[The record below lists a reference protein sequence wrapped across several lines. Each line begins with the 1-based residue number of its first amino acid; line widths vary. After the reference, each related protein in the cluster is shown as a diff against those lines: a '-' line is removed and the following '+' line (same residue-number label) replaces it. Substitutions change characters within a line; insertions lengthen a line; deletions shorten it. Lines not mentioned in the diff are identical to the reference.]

1 MVFATSISPSYSSSN
16 TPTRLE
22 EVRSGYPFT
31 AIGISRFQVQEWTH
45 SFDINQ
51 IIYLGTDCERT
62 RTSQI
67 FGLTA
72 SVEASEVLVPKG
84 SVSGTSRPKFPPRRP
99 IQRAL
104 SVSEE
109 DLIPI
114 SDLILL
120 TEYPVSVSP
129 LHNPI
134 AAFHEAT
141 NYAYFPT
148 PTTEYID
155 KNQNAL
161 ISAASPPL
169 SSSVER
175 TQGNGDAA
183 RLLMATVK
191 SFAERT
197 VQLLYQLIPVKGDWT
212 RWCSRAE
219 SEGAQK
225 QQSVQIF
232 YRQDRIDLKAGSS
245 FSTDPDHNSEEF
257 WHLEPEDDEGHIS
270 DTGSPIVDD
279 ILSPNSQVELDS
291 SVEDEDEVYVLLQE
305 GANLPDESISGL
317 DETSTNEPWFQSVG
331 LDCQIVFP
339 PILNPDDENLSE
351 TDSSNNSE
359 MDWDDN
365 YAGQM
370 KQSSSVSWDRISV
383 TRTFPVEK

>member
-22 EVRSGYPFT
+22 E
-31 AIGISRFQVQEWTH
+31 
-45 SFDINQ
+45 
-51 IIYLGTDCERT
+51 
-62 RTSQI
+62 
-67 FGLTA
+67 GLTA
-72 SVEASEVLVPKG
+72 SAEASEVLVPKG

-148 PTTEYID
+148 PTTEY
-155 KNQNAL
+155 QNAL

-175 TQGNGDAA
+175 TKGRGDAA

-197 VQLLYQLIPVKGDWT
+197 VQFLYQLIPVKGDWT

-245 FSTDPDHNSEEF
+245 LSTDPDRNSEEF

-317 DETSTNEPWFQSVG
+317 DETSTNEPWSQSVG
-331 LDCQIVFP
+331 PLDCQTVFP

-359 MDWDDN
+359 MDWDDS
-365 YAGQM
+365 YADILNQANFQLKIGSEWVLAKVDLYMRVSRVAIATVAILVARARANSRLVPEIRIFPEM
-370 KQSSSVSWDRISV
+370 KCLGYELKFSGPKR
-383 TRTFPVEK
+383 

>member
-22 EVRSGYPFT
+22 EV
-31 AIGISRFQVQEWTH
+31 QEWTH
-45 SFDINQ
+45 SFDISQ

-62 RTSQI
+62 KTSQI
-67 FGLTA
+67 F
-72 SVEASEVLVPKG
+72 EASEVLVPKG

-109 DLIPI
+109 NLIPI

-120 TEYPVSVSP
+120 TEYPASP
-129 LHNPI
+129 HHSPI

-141 NYAYFPT
+141 NYVYFPT
-148 PTTEYID
+148 PTTGYID

-169 SSSVER
+169 SSSLDS
-175 TQGNGDAA
+175 TQGRGGAA
-183 RLLMATVK
+183 GLLLATVK

-197 VQLLYQLIPVKGDWT
+197 VHFLYQLIPVKGDWT
-212 RWCSRAE
+212 RWYSRAQE
-219 SEGAQK
+219 
-225 QQSVQIF
+225 QQSVQSF
-232 YRQDRIDLKAGSS
+232 CRQDWIDLEARSS
-245 FSTDPDHNSEEF
+245 LSTYPDRNSAEF
-257 WHLEPEDDEGHIS
+257 WHLESEEDEGHIS
-270 DTGSPIVDD
+270 DIGSPIVDD
-279 ILSPNSQVELDS
+279 FMSPNSQVELDS
-291 SVEDEDEVYVLLQE
+291 SLEDEDEVCVLLQE
-305 GANLPDESISGL
+305 GANLPEESISGL
-317 DETSTNEPWFQSVG
+317 DETSTNEPCSQSVG

-359 MDWDDN
+359 LDWDEN
-365 YAGQM
+365 HAGQM
-370 KQSSSVSWDRISV
+370 KQSNSVSWDRVSV
-383 TRTFPVEK
+383 RRTFPVEK

>member
-1 MVFATSISPSYSSSN
+1 MVFDTSISPSYSSSN

-31 AIGISRFQVQEWTH
+31 TIGISRFQVQEWTH

-148 PTTEYID
+148 STTEYID

-169 SSSVER
+169 FSSANG
-175 TQGNGDAA
+175 TQGRGDAA
-183 RLLMATVK
+183 GLLIATVK

-197 VQLLYQLIPVKGDWT
+197 VHFLYQLIPMKGNWT

-219 SEGAQK
+219 SEGAQEK
-225 QQSVQIF
+225 QSVRSF
-232 YRQDRIDLKAGSS
+232 CRQDRIDLEARSS
-245 FSTDPDHNSEEF
+245 LPTDPDRNSAEF
-257 WHLEPEDDEGHIS
+257 WHLESEEDEGHIS
-270 DTGSPIVDD
+270 DIGSPILDD
-279 ILSPNSQVELDS
+279 FMLSYSQVERASGL
-291 SVEDEDEVYVLLQE
+291 EDEDEVCVLLQE
-305 GANLPDESISGL
+305 GANLPEELMSGL
-317 DETSTNEPWFQSVG
+317 VETSTNEPCSQSVG

-359 MDWDDN
+359 LDWDGN
-365 YAGQM
+365 YAGQTN
-370 KQSSSVSWDRISV
+370 QSNSVSWDRISV
-383 TRTFPVEK
+383 PRTFPVVK

>member
-16 TPTRLE
+16 TPTRME
-22 EVRSGYPFT
+22 EVRPGYPFT
-31 AIGISRFQVQEWTH
+31 GGICISKFQVQEWTH
-45 SFDINQ
+45 SFDISQ

-67 FGLTA
+67 
-72 SVEASEVLVPKG
+72 SEASEVLVPKG

-109 DLIPI
+109 NLIPI

-120 TEYPVSVSP
+120 TEYPASP
-129 LHNPI
+129 HHNPI

-141 NYAYFPT
+141 NYVYFPT
-148 PTTEYID
+148 PTTGYID

-169 SSSVER
+169 SSSLDS
-175 TQGNGDAA
+175 TQGRGGAA
-183 RLLMATVK
+183 GLLIATVK
-191 SFAERT
+191 SFAEIT
-197 VQLLYQLIPVKGDWT
+197 VHFLYQLIPVKGDWT
-212 RWCSRAE
+212 RWYSRAE
-219 SEGAQK
+219 SEGAQE
-225 QQSVQIF
+225 QQNVQSF
-232 YRQDRIDLKAGSS
+232 YRQDWIDLKARSS
-245 FSTDPDHNSEEF
+245 LSTGPDRNLEEF

-270 DTGSPIVDD
+270 DTGSPIFDD

-291 SVEDEDEVYVLLQE
+291 SLEDEDEVCVLLQE
-305 GANLPDESISGL
+305 GANPPEESIAGF
-317 DETSTNEPWFQSVG
+317 DETSTNEPCSQSVG

-359 MDWDDN
+359 LDWDEN
-365 YAGQM
+365 HAGQM
-370 KQSSSVSWDRISV
+370 KQSNSVSWDRVSV
-383 TRTFPVEK
+383 RRTFPVEK

>member
-1 MVFATSISPSYSSSN
+1 MVLATSISPSCSSSN
-16 TPTRLE
+16 TTTRLE
-22 EVRSGYPFT
+22 EVR
-31 AIGISRFQVQEWTH
+31 EWTH
-45 SFDINQ
+45 SFDKNR
-51 IIYLGTDCERT
+51 IIYLGTGCKRT

-72 SVEASEVLVPKG
+72 SVASEVLVPKG
-84 SVSGTSRPKFPPRRP
+84 SVSDTSRPKFPPRRP

-109 DLIPI
+109 NLIPI

-120 TEYPVSVSP
+120 TEYPVSP

-134 AAFHEAT
+134 VAFHEAT
-141 NYAYFPT
+141 NYVYFPT

-169 SSSVER
+169 FSSANG
-175 TQGNGDAA
+175 TQGRGDAA
-183 RLLMATVK
+183 GLLIATVK

-197 VQLLYQLIPVKGDWT
+197 VHFLYQLIPMKGNWT

-219 SEGAQK
+219 SEGAQEK
-225 QQSVQIF
+225 QSVRSF
-232 YRQDRIDLKAGSS
+232 CRQDRIDCEARSS
-245 FSTDPDHNSEEF
+245 LPTDPDRNSAEF
-257 WHLEPEDDEGHIS
+257 WHLESEEDEGHIS
-270 DTGSPIVDD
+270 DIGSPILDD
-279 ILSPNSQVELDS
+279 FMLSYSQVERASGL
-291 SVEDEDEVYVLLQE
+291 EDEDEVCVLLQE
-305 GANLPDESISGL
+305 GANLPEELISGL
-317 DETSTNEPWFQSVG
+317 VETSTNEPCSQSVG

-359 MDWDDN
+359 LDWDGN
-365 YAGQM
+365 YAGQTN
-370 KQSSSVSWDRISV
+370 QSNSVSWDRISV
-383 TRTFPVEK
+383 PRTFPVVK

>member
-22 EVRSGYPFT
+22 E
-31 AIGISRFQVQEWTH
+31 VQEWTH

-62 RTSQI
+62 RISQI
-67 FGLTA
+67 FGPTA
-72 SVEASEVLVPKG
+72 SVEATELLVPKG
-84 SVSGTSRPKFPPRRP
+84 SVSDTSRPKFPPRRP

-148 PTTEYID
+148 STTEYID
-155 KNQNAL
+155 ENQNAL
-161 ISAASPPL
+161 ISAARPL
-169 SSSVER
+169 VSSSVDR
-175 TQGNGDAA
+175 TQRRGDAA
-183 RLLMATVK
+183 GLPMATVK

-197 VQLLYQLIPVKGDWT
+197 VHFLYQLIPVKGDWT
-212 RWCSRAE
+212 RCCSRAE
-219 SEGAQK
+219 GEGAQE
-225 QQSVQIF
+225 QQNVQSF
-232 YRQDRIDLKAGSS
+232 YRQDWIDLKARSS
-245 FSTDPDHNSEEF
+245 LSTGPDRDSEEF

-270 DTGSPIVDD
+270 DTGSPIFDD

-291 SVEDEDEVYVLLQE
+291 SLEDEDEVCVLLQE
-305 GANLPDESISGL
+305 GANPPEESISGL
-317 DETSTNEPWFQSVG
+317 DETSTNEPCSQSVG

-339 PILNPDDENLSE
+339 PILNPDDVNLSE

-359 MDWDDN
+359 LDWDEN
-365 YAGQM
+365 HAGQM
-370 KQSSSVSWDRISV
+370 KQLNSVSWDRVSV
-383 TRTFPVEK
+383 RRTFPVEK